1 MGSGHVGQ
9 KLVVQHLTMAP
20 KVQTGRHHSRKE
32 LRSIRRQPSN
42 LWDRVTLVWLVCSCP
57 PELFFAESK
66 ASPRQTLS
74 DTLNRFGFNG
84 GSALGANSRAVSACL
99 ATHVAACAGGTTT
112 VFLHWVLKQIYMR
125 SADYEPRE
133 FRRLTA
139 VHFCDGAIAGL
150 VAITPGSGYVS
161 GES

>member
-1 MGSGHVGQ
+1 M
-9 KLVVQHLTMAP
+9 
-20 KVQTGRHHSRKE
+20 
-32 LRSIRRQPSN
+32 
-42 LWDRVTLVWLVCSCP
+42 
-57 PELFFAESK
+57 
-66 ASPRQTLS
+66 
-74 DTLNRFGFNG
+74 
-84 GSALGANSRAVSACL
+84 
-99 ATHVAACAGGTTT
+99 
-112 VFLHWVLKQIYMR
+112 FLHWVLKQIYMR